1 MKKILLPVLFGL
13 AVSSSH
19 YALATE
25 DSLSAQTESVAHIK
39 KLDATKMALRDL
51 WLGHVFWVRNV
62 TFARTANNTA
72 ALAADEAQVVEN
84 AHHIAE
90 AIEPFYGAKAK
101 EALFELLKGHYGAI
115 RHYLDAVVAKDH
127 EQEKLATDE
136 LLANAEK
143 IADFLSKANPH
154 LPKDVLLGLLQ
165 GHGGHHL
172 QQIQEI
178 SKGQFVDEAKTW
190 DAMKEHMYVIADALS
205 DGLAA
210 QFPEKF

>member
-1 MKKILLPVLFGL
+1 MKKVLLPVLLGL
-13 AVSSSH
+13 TIGSSH
-19 YALATE
+19 YALAAE
-25 DSLSAQTESVAHIK
+25 DSPSVQTVSVEHTK

-62 TFARTANNTA
+62 AIAKTSNNAA

-84 AHHIAE
+84 ARQIAG

-115 RHYLDAVVAKDH
+115 RHYLDAVVAKDR

-172 QQIQEI
+172 QQIQEL
-178 SKGQFVDEAKTW
+178 SKGQFADEAKTW